1 MENPNPT
8 KRKQAMNP
16 MEGLSPITGLH
27 SLKHLGPKTKKKKK
41 KKDGKIVLDG
51 RG

>member
-16 MEGLSPITGLH
+16 MEGLSLITGLH
-27 SLKHLGPKTKKKKK
+27 SLKYLGPKTKKKKK
-41 KKDGKIVLDG
+41 KEKMEKLF
-51 RG
+51 